1 MPCLSIIAELVLVR
15 NCFISLYCTQA
26 AMAKLHCAR
35 VAEKTASKCIEW
47 LGGVGYTK
55 DLPAEK
61 FFRDAKIGF
70 VRILQGPSPILLLL
84 TVIRNPCTLKVYL

>member
-1 MPCLSIIAELVLVR
+1 
-15 NCFISLYCTQA
+15 
-26 AMAKLHCAR
+26 MAKLHCSR

-70 VRILQGPSPILLLL
+70 V
-84 TVIRNPCTLKVYL
+84 

>member
-1 MPCLSIIAELVLVR
+1 MNACTVELL
-15 NCFISLYCTQA
+15 QA

-61 FFRDAKIGF
+61 FFRDAKIGCAF
-70 VRILQGPSPILLLL
+70 AAWVGWWVSLVAL
-84 TVIRNPCTLKVYL
+84 